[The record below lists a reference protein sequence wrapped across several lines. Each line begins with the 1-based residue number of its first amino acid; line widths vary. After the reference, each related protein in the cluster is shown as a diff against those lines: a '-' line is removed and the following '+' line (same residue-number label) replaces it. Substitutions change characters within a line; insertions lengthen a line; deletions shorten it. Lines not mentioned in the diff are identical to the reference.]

1 MVHIVFPVSSKA
13 VGWLGLLSVLVKL
26 ELYNLNLKIGK
37 ENKLQLRT

>member
-1 MVHIVFPVSSKA
+1 MVHIVFPVSAKA
-13 VGWLGLLSVLVKL
+13 VEWLGLLSVLVKL